1 MGKGIKNF
9 DIFIMENRFIFLY
22 VFINK
27 FFNKG
32 IIYIRCFGEYWKLL
46 KFFIYLELI
55 KFKVI

>member
-32 IIYIRCFGEYWKLL
+32 IIYIRCFGEY
-46 KFFIYLELI
+46 IDNY
-55 KFKVI
+55 